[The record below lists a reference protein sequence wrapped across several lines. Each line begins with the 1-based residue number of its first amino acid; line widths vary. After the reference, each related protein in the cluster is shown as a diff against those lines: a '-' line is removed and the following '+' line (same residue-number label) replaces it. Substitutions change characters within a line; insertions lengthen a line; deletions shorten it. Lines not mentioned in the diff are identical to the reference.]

1 MIHDILINN
10 VSVASLGWIRE
21 SIDFPSPEPQMET
34 ITVPGRNSPIR
45 YTETLGKVSFE
56 PRSFEI
62 VLTMLGDRSKFN
74 QMADALINR
83 FQGKLVTVICSE
95 EPDFYVYGTIVL
107 KREYNPKSGKGEI
120 SISCSD
126 ADSYRYHVDETS
138 VVITGSGKAILENDY
153 MPVVPKVI
161 TTYETVLRWSIGEEQ
176 FQKSLS
182 AGTWEIPELE
192 LAAGKNTI
200 TVSSQGQTTFLYRE
214 GRL

>member
-1 MIHDILINN
+1 
-10 VSVASLGWIRE
+10 
-21 SIDFPSPEPQMET
+21 
-34 ITVPGRNSPIR
+34 
-45 YTETLGKVSFE
+45 
-56 PRSFEI
+56 
-62 VLTMLGDRSKFN
+62 MLGDRSKFN